1 MTDAEIVAMLRRYKD
16 GRLSEREAV
25 AYLEKSSVEELGFAE
40 VDHARER
47 RQGFPEAVEMVQD
60 GLLAVNVQG
69 RPFLVRQ
76 FLEVD
81 VFTVERAVFVSE

>member
-47 RQGFPEAVEMVQD
+47 RQGFPEVIYGE
-60 GLLAVNVQG
+60 GKTG
-69 RPFLVRQ
+69 
-76 FLEVD
+76 
-81 VFTVERAVFVSE
+81 